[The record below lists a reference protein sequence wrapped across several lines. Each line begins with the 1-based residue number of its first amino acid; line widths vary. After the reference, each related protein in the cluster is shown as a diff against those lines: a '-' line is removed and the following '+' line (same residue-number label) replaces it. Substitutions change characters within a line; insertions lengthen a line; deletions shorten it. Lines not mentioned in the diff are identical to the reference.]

1 MKYVE
6 PWLEYPITVY
16 SEEGARSAE
25 QTRKVIAQFK
35 VATNPRYTPRDLN
48 KDGKQDTFC
57 NIFIWDFARAMKVKL
72 PHWAGSNGVITV
84 VGMGRELNANATVDW
99 IREYGPGH
107 GWRKITEYEA
117 REQAGRGNP
126 TVVLWQHHGG
136 IGHVA
141 VVYPSPKLNDVT
153 LIAQAGSKNFEGEML
168 KKGFGRLTEPALEFW
183 THA

>member
-1 MKYVE
+1 MKYIE
-6 PWLEYPITVY
+6 PWLKCPIVEW
-16 SEEGARSAE
+16 SVEGERSAE
-25 QTRKVIAQFK
+25 QARKVIAQFK
-35 VATNPRYTPRDLN
+35 VAKNPRYTPRDLN

-57 NIFIWDFARAMKVKL
+57 NIFTWDYSRAMGCEI
-72 PHWAGSNGVITV
+72 PHWVGANGAITA
-84 VGMGRELNANATVDW
+84 VGMGKELNANATVDW
-99 IREYGPGH
+99 IREYGSVY
-107 GWRKITEYEA
+107 GWRKITENEA
-117 REQAGRGNP
+117 REAAGRGYP

-183 THA
+183 THL